1 MKFLSSFFLLVGL
14 IFSPATSTTDALL
27 DNIDEGDALIG
38 VWEPSHGK
46 ARIKIDRIAGKYY
59 GKIVWLR
66 EPNDP
71 DTGNPKVDKNN
82 PDASMRDVPLRGYRM
97 LKDFVYQGDG
107 VWEEGTIYDPEN
119 GKTYNCEIKLK
130 DDNTIEIR
138 GYIGVKTFGRT
149 DVWKRLQLKK

>member
-1 MKFLSSFFLLVGL
+1 MKILSVFAIALTFLFQSN
-14 IFSPATSTTDALL
+14 INPNPAMAQDS
-27 DNIDEGDALIG
+27 DEGDALIG

-71 DTGNPKVDKNN
+71 DTGKPKVDKNN
-82 PDASMRDVPLRGYRM
+82 PDASMREVPLRGYRM
-97 LKDFVYQGDG
+97 LKDFVYQGNG